1 MEYKVINKFK
11 DDNIVIHCLEYPDS
25 YNKIIKATDEYENC
39 NFNENNDSI
48 WNVSINW
55 LRNCLRFK
63 DWISE
68 QDFVVDKQEIEEEK
82 ERRLNKYP
90 ETVEEARDYLINK
103 SKKIIIPEYAK
114 WFSFLKVHERE
125 KKALPEFFSNK
136 NKSKT
141 EEIYKEYR
149 NFIIN
154 TYRMNPSEYLTVT
167 SCRRFLAGDICS
179 IMRIHS
185 FLEQWG
191 LINYQINPE
200 TRPSKI
206 GPSFTGH
213 FRITANT
220 PKGLVPFFPN
230 IPASIATLND
240 NEQGQNNNNKN
251 NNNNNNKNKQIFCST
266 CKTDCTQKRYHCLT
280 QRNINLCPNCYSEG
294 IFPVDLTSSNF
305 IKLENSIIDQEIDD
319 RWTDQELLLLLEGI
333 ELYDDEWM
341 KVAEYVGTKTHRQC
355 ISKFLELPIEDP
367 FLEKKLESE
376 SSIPESKISA
386 NIGPMKYSR
395 IPFNQ
400 ADNPVLSVVTFLA
413 SIADSKATKAAV
425 KAAIEELEKPNSLKK
440 YIQSYK
446 QSILNKNS
454 NVVKKEEEEEK
465 NKQSDSDKSNDS
477 SNISNKIFYQ

>member
-1 MEYKVINKFK
+1 MF
-11 DDNIVIHCLEYPDS
+11 
-25 YNKIIKATDEYENC
+25 
-39 NFNENNDSI
+39 
-48 WNVSINW
+48 
-55 LRNCLRFK
+55 
-63 DWISE
+63 
-68 QDFVVDKQEIEEEK
+68 
-82 ERRLNKYP
+82 
-90 ETVEEARDYLINK
+90 LIN
-103 SKKIIIPEYAK
+103 
-114 WFSFLKVHERE
+114 
-125 KKALPEFFSNK
+125 
-136 NKSKT
+136 
-141 EEIYKEYR
+141 
-149 NFIIN
+149 
-154 TYRMNPSEYLTVT
+154 
-167 SCRRFLAGDICS
+167 
-179 IMRIHS
+179 IH
-185 FLEQWG
+185 
-191 LINYQINPE
+191 QINPE

-367 FLEKKLESE
+367 FLESNNLQG
-376 SSIPESKISA
+376 
-386 NIGPMKYSR
+386 NIIY
-395 IPFNQ
+395 F
-400 ADNPVLSVVTFLA
+400 
-413 SIADSKATKAAV
+413 
-425 KAAIEELEKPNSLKK
+425 
-440 YIQSYK
+440 
-446 QSILNKNS
+446 
-454 NVVKKEEEEEK
+454 
-465 NKQSDSDKSNDS
+465 
-477 SNISNKIFYQ
+477 